1 MKNPQTCKNTET
13 KTSGHNI
20 PDMKTTAIIG
30 LSLLALIWLWL
41 AWMLLTAG
49 GVNLRNIMVMAMSAI
64 IIFVPLYKKFTKK
77 N

>member
-1 MKNPQTCKNTET
+1 
-13 KTSGHNI
+13 
-20 PDMKTTAIIG
+20 MKTTAIIG

-49 GVNLRNIMVMAMSAI
+49 GVNLRNIMVLAMSAI

>member
-1 MKNPQTCKNTET
+1 MQY
-13 KTSGHNI
+13 
-20 PDMKTTAIIG
+20 MKTTAIIG

-49 GVNLRNIMVMAMSAI
+49 GVNLRNLMVLAMSAI
-64 IIFVPLYKKFTKK
+64 IIFVPLYKKFIKK

>member
-1 MKNPQTCKNTET
+1 MQY
-13 KTSGHNI
+13 
-20 PDMKTTAIIG
+20 MKTTAIIG

-49 GVNLRNIMVMAMSAI
+49 GVNLRNILVLAMSAI
-64 IIFVPLYKKFTKK
+64 IIFVPLYKKFIKK